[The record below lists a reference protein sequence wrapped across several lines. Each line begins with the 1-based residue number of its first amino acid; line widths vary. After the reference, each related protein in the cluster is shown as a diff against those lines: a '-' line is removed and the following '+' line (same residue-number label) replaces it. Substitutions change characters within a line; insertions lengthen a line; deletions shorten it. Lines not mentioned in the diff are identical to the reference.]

1 MRPSGPSGRP
11 EQRWVLTRFLR
22 LGHNHARWAASKV
35 AAGPHRL
42 AVGRGPLPWFST
54 KPSYRWWV
62 VGTVCLGAF
71 MGQLDA
77 SIATLLIPTLRR
89 VFHDPLAD
97 VEWVAIAYLL
107 VLVGLV
113 VMFGRLADMFGR
125 KEMYTL
131 GFIVFTV
138 GSFACGFSTGLE
150 ILIIARIAQAVGA
163 AMLQANSVAIITQAV
178 ERSDLGRAIG
188 IQGAAQA
195 IGLSVG
201 PALGGFLIS
210 TLGWQWAFYINLPV
224 GVVGT
229 VMGWLVLPSSGASH
243 TQAEPFDWFGLAI
256 FVPGTVIAMYI
267 ASQGQLVGWTSPRM
281 LFLIAISPVLLIL
294 FLLWE
299 HKTRFPMVDLHLF
312 KDRLFSASILA
323 GLLSYAVL
331 FGALFLIPIFLER
344 AMRQNPESTGLT
356 LTAVPVALAVAAPF
370 AGYLSDRFGSRG
382 LTAGGMLVA
391 GGALLLLERVPA
403 GAMALLMAV
412 LALLGL
418 GVGAFT
424 PPNNAAIMGA
434 APRNRLGVAGGILNM
449 TRGLGT
455 TFGVVGTGAVLTW
468 WQRIYGEEWKPGDGR
483 RVVFRVTGA
492 FHQTVLF
499 LLVLAIV
506 TAVIS
511 LIRGRASILDAG
523 ISIEQ
528 ELL

>member
-1 MRPSGPSGRP
+1 M
-11 EQRWVLTRFLR
+11 RFLR
-22 LGHNHARWAASKV
+22 LGHGHARWAASTV
-35 AAGPHRL
+35 AAGPHRF
-42 AVGRGPLPWFST
+42 AAGREPLPWFST

-77 SIATLLIPTLRR
+77 SIATLLIPTLRK

-107 VLVGLV
+107 VLIGLV

-131 GFIVFTV
+131 GFIVFTT
-138 GSFACGFSTGLE
+138 GSFVCGFSTGLE

-178 ERSDLGRAIG
+178 DRADLGRAIG
-188 IQGAAQA
+188 VQGAAQA

-201 PALGGFLIS
+201 PALGGLLIS
-210 TLGWQWAFYINLPV
+210 TLGWQWAFYINVPV
-224 GVVGT
+224 GIVGT
-229 VMGWLVLPSSGASH
+229 VMGWLVLPTSKY
-243 TQAEPFDWFGLAI
+243 TKIEPFDWPGLAL
-256 FVPGTVIAMYI
+256 FAPGTVIAMYI
-267 ASQGQLVGWTSPRM
+267 ATQGSILGWSSPAVV
-281 LFLIAISPVLLIL
+281 FLIVISPVLLVL
-294 FLLWE
+294 FLLRE
-299 HKTRFPMVDLHLF
+299 HRARFPMVDLRLF
-312 KDRLFSASILA
+312 ADRLFTAGVTA

-331 FGALFLIPIFLER
+331 FGALFLIPIYLER
-344 AMRQNPESTGLT
+344 ALRQSPETTGLT
-356 LTAVPVALAVAAPF
+356 LTAVPFALALIAPV

-382 LTAGGMLVA
+382 LTAGGMLVS
-391 GGALLLLERVPA
+391 GLALLLLEKVPP
-403 GAMALLMAV
+403 GASLALMCV

-455 TFGVVGTGAVLTW
+455 TFGVVATGAVLTW
-468 WQRIYGEEWKPGDGR
+468 WQKVYGEEWRPGEGR
-483 RVVFRVTGA
+483 AVTFRVTGA

-499 LLVLAIV
+499 LFGL
-506 TAVIS
+506 AVIAGAIS
-511 LIRGRASILDAG
+511 LVRGRTSILSAG
-523 ISIEQ
+523 AGNEHD
-528 ELL
+528 LL

>member
-1 MRPSGPSGRP
+1 MLRP
-11 EQRWVLTRFLR
+11 FR
-22 LGHNHARWAASKV
+22 LGHGLVQSRAA
-35 AAGPHRL
+35 AAGGGLHRL
-42 AVGRGPLPWFST
+42 ALSHEPLRWFADR
-54 KPSYRWWV
+54 PGYRWWV

-131 GFIVFTV
+131 GFLVFSA
-138 GSFACGFSTGLE
+138 GSAACGAAGRLE
-150 ILIIARIAQAVGA
+150 VLIIARIAQAVGA

-224 GVVGT
+224 GAVGT
-229 VMGWLVLPSSGASH
+229 VMGWLVLPTSGAGQ
-243 TQAEPFDWFGLAI
+243 TKAEPFDWLGLAI
-256 FVPGTVIAMYI
+256 FAPGTAIAMYI
-267 ASQGQLVGWTSPRM
+267 ASQGQLLGWTSPRM
-281 LFLIAISPVLLIL
+281 LSLMAISPVLLIL

-299 HKTRFPMVDLHLF
+299 HKARFPMVDLQLF
-312 KDRLFSASILA
+312 KDRLFSASIVA

-344 AMRQNPESTGLT
+344 ALRQTPESTGLT

-391 GGALLLLERVPA
+391 GGALLLLEKVPA
-403 GAMALLMAV
+403 GATLTLMAV

-499 LLVLAIV
+499 LLALAIV

-523 ISIEQ
+523 MGMEQ

>member
-1 MRPSGPSGRP
+1 MRHF
-11 EQRWVLTRFLR
+11 RF
-22 LGHNHARWAASKV
+22 GHGLVQWRATAAG
-35 AAGPHRL
+35 AGPHRL
-42 AVGRGPLPWFST
+42 ALSHEPLRWFAAR
-54 KPSYRWWV
+54 PGYRWWV

-77 SIATLLIPTLRR
+77 SIATLLIPTLRN

-125 KEMYTL
+125 KEMYTV
-131 GFIVFTV
+131 GFLVFSV
-138 GSFACGFSTGLE
+138 GSAACGLSARLE
-150 ILIIARIAQAVGA
+150 VLILARIAQAVGA

-178 ERSDLGRAIG
+178 DRNDLGRAIG

-195 IGLSVG
+195 VGLSVG

-224 GVVGT
+224 GAVGT
-229 VMGWLVLPSSGASH
+229 LMGWLVLPTSRSGQ
-243 TQAEPFDWFGLAI
+243 TQAEPFDWLGLAI
-256 FVPGTVIAMYI
+256 FAPGTVIAMYI
-267 ASQGQLVGWTSPRM
+267 ATQGQIVGWASPMM
-281 LFLIAISPVLLIL
+281 LFLLALSPVLLLL
-294 FLLWE
+294 FLLRE
-299 HKTRFPMVDLHLF
+299 HRARFPMVDLQLF
-312 KDRLFSASILA
+312 KDRLFTASIVA

-344 AMRQNPESTGLT
+344 ALRHSPESTGLT

-382 LTAGGMLVA
+382 LTAGGMLIS
-391 GGALLLLERVPA
+391 GCALLLLEKVPA
-403 GAMALLMAV
+403 GASLPLMAV

-468 WQRIYGEEWKPGDGR
+468 WQRIFGEEWKPGDGR
-483 RVVFRVTGA
+483 RVAFRVTGA

-499 LLVLAIV
+499 LLALAIV

-523 ISIEQ
+523 VGGEQ